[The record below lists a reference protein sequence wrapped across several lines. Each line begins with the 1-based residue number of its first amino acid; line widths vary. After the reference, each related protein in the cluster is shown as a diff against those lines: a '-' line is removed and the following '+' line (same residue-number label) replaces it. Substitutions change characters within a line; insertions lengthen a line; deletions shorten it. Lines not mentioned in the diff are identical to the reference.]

1 MFRFNLAL
9 GLTLRVAVVMAGTL
23 NIVWLCA
30 SNGIAQTAAPEN
42 PAGKSLNQGQ
52 VSDTPAVDGLAMLAV
67 IEQTTT
73 AAIAKAERS
82 VVAIARVQRGQVP
95 AARVME
101 LRIQESGGFE
111 ATPDS
116 PDFVPTNFGSGVV
129 ISDDGFIVTC
139 AHVLDDPRQNDYYV
153 WLDKRVYVARVVS
166 KAAQVYAADPFTD
179 LAVLKIDAE
188 GLTPIV
194 FAKNAEL
201 KKGQFVIALGNP
213 YAIARDGQA
222 SASWGMISNLN
233 RVAPADA
240 PENNNIGAKESL
252 HQFGTLIQTDA
263 KLNLG
268 TSGGALINLRGEM
281 IGLTTS
287 LAATSGY
294 EQAAGFALAV
304 DDMFLRVIESLKAGK
319 LPEFGFLGIQPDDLR
334 ASDLQRGFRGAK
346 VANVVP
352 GLPGDLAGLQ
362 SDDVIAQVNS
372 RVVQNRNDL
381 FRELSK
387 LPAGS
392 QVSLLVERP
401 KNSSRGA
408 DVLTLNATL
417 SKKYVSTT
425 RPSYALNGPK
435 KWRGMLVEYATAVPS
450 ELARGASMFGR
461 RAAPKLAILAVD
473 PSTPAWEA
481 GIRPGHGLLSVDGK
495 AIDSPTT
502 FEELVSGRNDTVAL
516 QIVRQSDRAEN
527 VSVKPEKPG
536 SAGSVTK

>member
-1 MFRFNLAL
+1 MFRFDS
-9 GLTLRVAVVMAGTL
+9 AVVAAVTL
-23 NIVWLCA
+23 ASAWLSVTGA
-30 SNGIAQTAAPEN
+30 IAQTTAPEN
-42 PAGKSLNQGQ
+42 SPSKPLVQ
-52 VSDTPAVDGLAMLAV
+52 VEEAPLADGLALLAA

-101 LRIQESGGFE
+101 LRIPESGGFD
-111 ATPDS
+111 ALPDS
-116 PDFVPTNFGSGVV
+116 PDFVPSHFGSGVV
-129 ISDDGFIVTC
+129 ISEDGFIVTC

-153 WLDKRVYVARVVS
+153 WLDKRVYPARVVS

-179 LAVLKIDAE
+179 LAVLKIEAE
-188 GLTPIV
+188 GLTPIAY
-194 FAKNAEL
+194 AKNL
-201 KKGQFVIALGNP
+201 DLRKGQFVIALGNP

-240 PENNNIGAKESL
+240 PENNTVAAKESL

-287 LAATSGY
+287 LAAIGGF
-294 EQAAGFALAV
+294 EQSAGFALAV
-304 DDMFLRVIESLKAGK
+304 DEMFLRVVESLKAGK
-319 LPEFGFLGIQPDDLR
+319 LPEFGFLGIQPEDLR
-334 ASDLQRGFRGAK
+334 AIDLQRGFSGAK

-372 RVVQNRNDL
+372 RLVQNRNDL

-387 LPAGS
+387 LPAGAE
-392 QVSLLVERP
+392 VSLLVERP
-401 KNSSRGA
+401 KNSSRGS
-408 DVLTLNATL
+408 DVLILTATL

-425 RPSYALNGPK
+425 RPGYALNGPK

-473 PSTPAWEA
+473 PGTPAWEA

-495 AIDSPTT
+495 AIDSPTV
-502 FEELVSGRNDTVAL
+502 FNDLVSGRDDAIAL
-516 QIVRQSDRAEN
+516 QIVRQNDRPET
-527 VSVKPEKPG
+527 VSVVAEKP
-536 SAGSVTK
+536 AP